1 MEKFSTWIINHKKTV
16 IILFVIVVV
25 FSLLATNFVGINY
38 DLVDYLPNEMSSK
51 AGVNVMTDE
60 FNYTGMVDVMLEDT
74 TIKDAQK
81 IVDEINAIDGVSGI
95 LWIGTV
101 SDLKQPISY
110 ANESAIKSYWN
121 NNNALLQIQFEKS
134 NFDET
139 SLAATNK
146 IDEIIDGKGY
156 ISGGGKVAQST
167 VDGITKNI
175 QAALIIIVP
184 VIILILCLTMSSFFE
199 IILILGTIGIS
210 IFINNG
216 TNIFLGSISF
226 ASNSA
231 SSILQL
237 AIVLDYTIFLI
248 HRFTEENETCHDPK
262 QAMILAMKKSASS
275 IVSSAAT
282 TIIGFLALCFMTF
295 KIGPDMG
302 IVLAKGILIS
312 LICVFTI
319 LPVTILYTYK
329 LINKTRHKTILPP
342 LKKFGKWLVKG
353 KWVILIVVVL
363 IAVPSFLAQSQNNFI
378 YGSQDETETSI
389 DIQKIEEN
397 FGSQNRMVVLMKKG
411 DKLSEQAL
419 SEKISELEY
428 VNSITGLYSIVD
440 VATPEEMLPS
450 DALDKLQ
457 SENYSMYSVT
467 VNAPAQSEQ
476 AMSTYEQID
485 ALAKQYYDDYY
496 VTGETASTYDLK
508 IVSQH
513 DYLVVMFVS
522 ILAVGIVL
530 LIMFRSISLPI
541 ILLAV
546 IEVAIWLNM
555 SLSYF
560 MNVPMQFIAYLIVSS
575 LQLGATIDYAILM
588 TNRYKLA
595 RTFMPP
601 GAAAVEALEKA
612 GPSILTS
619 CLTLGA
625 TGFTL
630 YAAFDQ
636 IMLKAMGL
644 LVGRGAFISGAMV
657 LIALPPLLVLCDKF
671 IGYTTIKWRKESL
684 AAPQNKE
691 NKKIEK

>member
-81 IVDEINAIDGVSGI
+81 IVDEIDAIDGVSGI

-353 KWVILIVVVL
+353 KWVILIVV
-363 IAVPSFLAQSQNNFI
+363 
-378 YGSQDETETSI
+378 
-389 DIQKIEEN
+389 
-397 FGSQNRMVVLMKKG
+397 
-411 DKLSEQAL
+411 
-419 SEKISELEY
+419 
-428 VNSITGLYSIVD
+428 
-440 VATPEEMLPS
+440 
-450 DALDKLQ
+450 
-457 SENYSMYSVT
+457 
-467 VNAPAQSEQ
+467 
-476 AMSTYEQID
+476 
-485 ALAKQYYDDYY
+485 
-496 VTGETASTYDLK
+496 
-508 IVSQH
+508 
-513 DYLVVMFVS
+513 
-522 ILAVGIVL
+522 
-530 LIMFRSISLPI
+530 
-541 ILLAV
+541 
-546 IEVAIWLNM
+546 
-555 SLSYF
+555 
-560 MNVPMQFIAYLIVSS
+560 
-575 LQLGATIDYAILM
+575 
-588 TNRYKLA
+588 
-595 RTFMPP
+595 
-601 GAAAVEALEKA
+601 
-612 GPSILTS
+612 
-619 CLTLGA
+619 
-625 TGFTL
+625 
-630 YAAFDQ
+630 
-636 IMLKAMGL
+636 
-644 LVGRGAFISGAMV
+644 
-657 LIALPPLLVLCDKF
+657 
-671 IGYTTIKWRKESL
+671 
-684 AAPQNKE
+684 
-691 NKKIEK
+691 